1 MAKLTEAF
9 AAPLAFRS
17 FDPVKFG
24 GSSRLTFKRLRR
36 PTRLPAIG
44 SATVFG
50 RYLQRLGAMFS
61 GR

>member
-1 MAKLTEAF
+1 MAKLAEVLV
-9 AAPLAFRS
+9 APLPFKS

-36 PTRLPAIG
+36 PTRLPAMG
-44 SATVFG
+44 SAKSFSG
-50 RYLQRLGAMFS
+50 YLQRLTAMFS